1 MATTSAPSLDNY
13 TMVISPR
20 SRLSL
25 ANHALIVIAC
35 YQYVGNDSIYA
46 FTFKHEKNPECPVCG
61 GETVDLKVKKGTRV
75 ESFIEMLTE
84 NQRL

>member
-1 MATTSAPSLDNY
+1 
-13 TMVISPR
+13 
-20 SRLSL
+20 LS
-25 ANHALIVIAC
+25 V

-61 GETVDLKVKKGTRV
+61 GETVDLKVKKGTKV

-84 NQRL
+84 NQRLWVSLLEFRARLRSSTRAPARQPNQKTIDIVR

>member
-1 MATTSAPSLDNY
+1 MS
-13 TMVISPR
+13 V
-20 SRLSL
+20 
-25 ANHALIVIAC
+25 

-61 GETVDLKVKKGTRV
+61 GETVDLKVKKGTKV